1 MRPVGDPSS
10 ASQPSTIVF
19 AGGGT
24 GGTVGPGIAIAER
37 MRERRPDLVIRF
49 LVSDRAVDRRL
60 LDPGGWDARSTPAR
74 SPAMRPMAA
83 IRFLRAWR
91 ATRRLAASCLGESD
105 RPRVVALGGFVAPPV
120 VAAATG
126 LGVPVDLLNLDAVA
140 GRANRW
146 IAARATRCFSSVPTD
161 LPEVGDPI
169 GVPLRRAV
177 RAIES
182 PAVARAGL
190 GLDPD
195 RRTLLVTG
203 ASQGA
208 RSIDRFMLGL
218 LERTPA
224 VLAGWQVV
232 HLAGEEVEQLS
243 DAYGVAGVR
252 ATVRPFLETM
262 GLAWSA
268 ADLAISRGGAS
279 SVAEIAASRT
289 PSIVLPYP
297 WHKDRHQA
305 RNAAALEATGAVL
318 VLDDPV
324 VGTDAAEALSNAL
337 RRILGDERTLASM
350 REAFPPAP
358 ADAASRLADAILDPG
373 SWDAAASGG

>member
-1 MRPVGDPSS
+1 MHDAPGIV
-10 ASQPSTIVF
+10 VF

-37 MRERRPDLVIRF
+37 LRERRPDLDIRF
-49 LVSDRAVDRRL
+49 LVSDRPVDRRL
-60 LDPGGWDARSTPAR
+60 LDPGGWSFEPTAAR
-74 SPAMRPMAA
+74 SPSVRPGPA
-83 IRFLRAWR
+83 IRFLSGWWRTRR
-91 ATRRLAASCLGESD
+91 ATAACLGGVD
-105 RPRVVALGGFVAPPV
+105 RARVVALGGFVAPPV
-120 VAAATG
+120 VAEAVRR
-126 LGVPVDLLNLDAVA
+126 GVPVDLLNLDAVA

-146 IAARATRCFSSVPTD
+146 IAARATRCFSAVDTD
-161 LPEVGDPI
+161 LPGVGEPV

-177 RAIES
+177 LATES
-182 PAVARAGL
+182 PSAARVAL

-208 RSIDRFMLGL
+208 RSIDRFLLGL
-218 LERTPA
+218 LARNPA
-224 VLAGWQVV
+224 ALAAWQVV
-232 HLAGEEVEQLS
+232 HLAGDEVERLGA
-243 DAYGVAGVR
+243 AYASAGVT

-289 PSIVLPYP
+289 PAIVLPYP
-297 WHKDRHQA
+297 WHADRHQA
-305 RNAAALEATGAVL
+305 RNAAPLESRGAVV

-324 VGTDAAEALSNAL
+324 VGDDAIERLGSTLTGLLGDHAALVAMRDAFPSTAIDAAT
-337 RRILGDERTLASM
+337 RI
-350 REAFPPAP
+350 
-358 ADAASRLADAILDPG
+358 ADAILGDDG
-373 SWDAAASGG
+373 AS